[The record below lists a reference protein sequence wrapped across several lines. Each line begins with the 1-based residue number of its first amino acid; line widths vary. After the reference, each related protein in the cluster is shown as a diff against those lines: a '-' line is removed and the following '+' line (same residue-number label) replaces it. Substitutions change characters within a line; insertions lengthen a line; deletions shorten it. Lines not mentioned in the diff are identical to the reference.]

1 MKSKRVLTAIFA
13 SSLALSGSWQN
24 AFATT
29 VEASAKG
36 TTAAQATAAQ
46 SSATQTNATQ
56 ASSEKSAG
64 TAAAT
69 KSYPKT
75 EAGVYARVNDL
86 RTLAKSIKIDGKAND
101 WAGFPMMVD
110 VAGDTTDASRD
121 IVRTAVAP
129 TDDALYIMIATK
141 GAPSKENLAFWFDV
155 DYMGGSSYD
164 YEVGLTA
171 GSTPR
176 FWIFPEKQE
185 RITSTI
191 EGVEFKVDEV
201 VEIKIPHTALVKN
214 LMQQPLTQKMTQFL
228 HGPIARSWVRVRPAS
243 WSTASQTYVDFGAAA
258 ASFRLAFP
266 LAGLDSH
273 LVHPESA
280 TAQIE
285 MPVRGKWFIFEGTT
299 HTGER
304 VYQWSCK
311 LNVVDAAHNHASTT
325 NYPTNEQNF
334 CWDKPVYAPCLGI
347 VNRVRSDLSDLP
359 HALDRSNQ
367 PANEVLISMSHSH
380 YLVWLSSLRKDSV
393 SVQQGQS
400 LAPGFNVGTV
410 GNSSTVS
417 PMPHLHVDVS
427 RYIGDR
433 TTVVPMEFRNV
444 RVGLNFSDDDPW
456 ARDLSTWE
464 PREGYFVT
472 PLP

>member
-1 MKSKRVLTAIFA
+1 MKSNRILTAIFA

-29 VEASAKG
+29 ETSAAGATAVSKTKAAQPGAASAG
-36 TTAAQATAAQ
+36 QPGG
-46 SSATQTNATQ
+46 
-56 ASSEKSAG
+56 EVKSDG
-64 TAAAT
+64 TAGAI

-75 EAGVYARVNDL
+75 DAGVYDRIKDL
-86 RTLAKSIKIDGKAND
+86 RALTKSIKIDGKAND

-121 IVRTAVAP
+121 IVKTAVAP

-155 DYMGGSSYD
+155 DFMGGSAYD
-164 YEVGLTA
+164 YEVGLTS
-171 GSTPR
+171 GTTPR

-201 VEIKIPHTALVKN
+201 VEIKIPHSALVKN
-214 LMQQPLTQKMTQFL
+214 LMQQPLTQRMTQFL

-243 WSTASQTYVDFGAAA
+243 WNAASQSYVDFGAAA

-266 LAGLDSH
+266 LAGIDSH
-273 LVHPESA
+273 LVHPESPA
-280 TAQIE
+280 AQIE
-285 MPVRGKWFIFEGTT
+285 MPVRDKWFIFEGTT

-304 VYQWSCK
+304 VYQWACK
-311 LNVVDAAHNHASTT
+311 LNVVDAAHNHASNT
-325 NYPTNEQNF
+325 NYPTNEQYF
-334 CWDKPVYAPCLGI
+334 CWDKPVYAPCLGV
-347 VNRVRSDLSDLP
+347 VNRVRTDLP
-359 HALDRSNQ
+359 DMAHAMDSSNQ
-367 PANEVLISMSHSH
+367 PANEVLIAMSHSH

-393 SVQQGQS
+393 AVQQGAS
-400 LAPGFNVGTV
+400 LAPGYNVGRV
-410 GNSSTVS
+410 GNSSTLAT
-417 PMPHLHVDVS
+417 MPHLHIDVS

-433 TTVVPMEFRNV
+433 TSVVPMEFRNV
-444 RVGLNFSDDDPW
+444 RVGLNFSEDDPW
-456 ARDLSTWE
+456 ARDLSTWA
-464 PREGYFVT
+464 PREGYFIT